1 MLKKVEISMKKVAIV
16 SCDKWMN
23 KINEDLLLKQELIEN
38 NVSAEIIS
46 WEDKSIDYSKFDCLI
61 LRSAWGYQNKYLEFK
76 EWLQMIKSK
85 NILLLNNPDIIIE
98 NIQKNK
104 QFNILRKNNIPL
116 IDTNF
121 VYTKE
126 DLLEKINSYPLTVVK
141 PIISGSGQ
149 NTYLIRKENLT
160 NLKNILNE
168 LNNILTQ
175 SDNGIMIQPYI
186 NGIENGEYACIFI
199 DGINTHNMLR
209 YPGIFS
215 EKKKPIYLSNIPYC
229 VKKVANDVSKLEKFL
244 GYLYMRVDIVLQ
256 DGKPKIMEV
265 ELAEPDLL
273 FKYIENERV
282 RDQGLK
288 LLSKSIVRRIK

>member
-1 MLKKVEISMKKVAIV
+1 MKKVAIV

-273 FKYIENERV
+273 FKYIENDRV
-282 RDQGLK
+282 KHKGIN
-288 LLSKSIVRRIK
+288 LLSKRIVRRIK